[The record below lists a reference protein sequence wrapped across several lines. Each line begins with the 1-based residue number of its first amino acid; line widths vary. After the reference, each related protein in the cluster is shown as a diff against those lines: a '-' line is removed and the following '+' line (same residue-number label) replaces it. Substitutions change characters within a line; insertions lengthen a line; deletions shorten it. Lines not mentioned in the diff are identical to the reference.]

1 VLDKNKDQKIEV
13 RELKYFMRK
22 VAHIKLSSEEAEA
35 MIKFADSTGQ
45 GFVTLEDFKR
55 VVNMAPISQEQNDGA
70 ASADAS
76 EESDSDKEY

>member
-1 VLDKNKDQKIEV
+1 
-13 RELKYFMRK
+13 MRK

-55 VVNMAPISQEQNDGA
+55 VVNMAPISQ
-70 ASADAS
+70 
-76 EESDSDKEY
+76 DKEDNA